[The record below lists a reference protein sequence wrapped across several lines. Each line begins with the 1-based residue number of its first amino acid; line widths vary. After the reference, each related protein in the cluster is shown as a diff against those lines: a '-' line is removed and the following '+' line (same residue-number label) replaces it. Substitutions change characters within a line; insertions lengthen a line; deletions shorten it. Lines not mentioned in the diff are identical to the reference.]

1 MNKKLWE
8 ASRETKN
15 ESNLFRYEKFLE
27 KNYKYKSSKKFKKLL
42 NWSIDNFK
50 DFWSSIW
57 DFTGVKGEK
66 KFKFTY
72 NC

>member
-8 ASRETKN
+8 ASTGIKK

-27 KNYKYKSSKKFKKLL
+27 KNYKYKPSKKFKKLL
-42 NWSIDNFK
+42 KWSIDNYK
-50 DFWSSIW
+50 DFWSSVW

-66 KFKFTY
+66 KT
-72 NC
+72 